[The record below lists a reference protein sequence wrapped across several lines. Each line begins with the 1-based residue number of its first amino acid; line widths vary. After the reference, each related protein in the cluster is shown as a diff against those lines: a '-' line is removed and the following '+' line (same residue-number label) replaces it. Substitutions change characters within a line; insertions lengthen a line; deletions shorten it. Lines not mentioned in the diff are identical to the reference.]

1 MATTKTGRRNT
12 AGKSGD
18 PRRLSSV
25 GRNADQ
31 PARKRPQ
38 LSMSGQRSGASK
50 RSTLIDRAQAS
61 LPGGK
66 SKSKPRGMWGAVTA
80 ALTRLGADDK
90 RGGDRKPSKGMA
102 GIAAGAGIGAAAMA
116 QRRRAG
122 KTPDAAIS
130 PAETTPKV
138 DDGTETPAAASPPPL
153 TP

>member
-1 MATTKTGRRNT
+1 MTTTKTGRRNT

-25 GRNADQ
+25 GRKADQ
-31 PARKRPQ
+31 PARKRPH
-38 LSMSGQRSGASK
+38 LSMSGQRAGASK

-61 LPGGK
+61 LPGAK
-66 SKSKPRGMWGAVTA
+66 SKSEPKGMWGAVTV
-80 ALTRLGADDK
+80 ALTRLGADNK
-90 RGGDRKPSKGMA
+90 RGGGDRKPSKKGVA
-102 GIAAGAGIGAAAMA
+102 GIAGVGVGVGAAAMA

-138 DDGTETPAAASPPPL
+138 SDGAETPTAA
-153 TP
+153 